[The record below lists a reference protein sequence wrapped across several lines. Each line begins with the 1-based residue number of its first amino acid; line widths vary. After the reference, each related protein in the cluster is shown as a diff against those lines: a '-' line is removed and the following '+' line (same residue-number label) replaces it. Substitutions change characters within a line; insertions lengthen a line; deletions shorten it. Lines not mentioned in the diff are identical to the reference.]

1 MTEDARMC
9 KGEMRQIKLYSFFSG
24 CGLLDLGMERAGF
37 NIAMVSEKYEP
48 FLNAYR
54 YSRERMEISQPE
66 HGYFNDDICDYL
78 KADSI
83 LDSIFKEDKEKSII
97 GFIGGPPCPD
107 FSTAG
112 KNRGEKGDNGK
123 LSKTYFDLI
132 AKEGPDF
139 FVFENVK
146 GLWKTKKHKEFYDK
160 MYRKMKRKGY
170 YIIDKLLNSLEYGVP
185 QERERVIMIGIKYNN
200 KEQREILKKL
210 VSEFNWGI
218 YNFNTLEMIKN
229 IDWPAAEEFVE
240 NNITTAP
247 DGIIEELTI
256 QYWFEQNDVD
266 NHANARNY
274 FRPQAGLNR
283 MQTIE
288 EGDVSKKSYK
298 RLHRWRYSPTAAYGN
313 NEVHLHPY
321 KARRLSVAEVL
332 AIQSAPKEFELPQTI
347 SLTDMFKT
355 VGNGVPELMAEKLG
369 RELYQLIYSY
379 NKLCEESA
387 NDL

>member
-1 MTEDARMC
+1 MS
-9 KGEMRQIKLYSFFSG
+9 KIKIYSFFSG
-24 CGLLDLGMERAGF
+24 CGLLDLGMENAGF
-37 NIAMVSEKYEP
+37 NIVMVSEKYKP
-48 FLNAYR
+48 FMEAYK
-54 YSRERMEISQPE
+54 YSRKKMGLSKPE

-83 LDSIFKEDKEKSII
+83 INKIIAEDKKSSII

-112 KNRGEKGDNGK
+112 KNKGEKGDNGK

-132 AKEGPDF
+132 AKEEPDF

-160 MYRKMKRKGY
+160 MYRKMRRKGY

-185 QERERVIMIGIKYNN
+185 QERERVIMIGIKAEN
-200 KEQREILKKL
+200 KEQRSNLK
-210 VSEFNWGI
+210 EQIANFNWGRTAH
-218 YNFNTLEMIKN
+218 NTLEMIKN
-229 IDWPAAEEFVE
+229 IEWPTEEAFAE
-240 NNITTAP
+240 NNVTVMP
-247 DGIIEELTI
+247 EEIIEELTV
-256 QYWFEQNDVD
+256 QYWFDKNDVE
-266 NHANARNY
+266 NHANSNNFFQPR
-274 FRPQAGLNR
+274 AGLNR
-283 MQTIE
+283 MQTIA

-321 KARRLSVAEVL
+321 KARRLCVAEVL
-332 AIQSAPKEFELPQTI
+332 AIQSAPKKFELPKTM

-355 VGNGVPELMAEKLG
+355 VGNGVPVLMAEKLAKELKELL
-369 RELYQLIYSY
+369 ELYFTD
-379 NKLCEESA
+379 ER
-387 NDL
+387 